1 MKIRVA
7 ESLRCP
13 SSLLGS
19 HAACL
24 AYEFPSPRTPETA
37 RTLQELNCRKQALK
51 SIHRPS
57 RELIHFAA
65 LGLNYCPYLYPFP
78 EFHLRR
84 VLGRSVKSWS
94 AFIVSLYCLYQL
106 NGRPEFSAGEADT
119 GTQSSVSKLSRFL
132 PGLLF
137 SFCYVLD
144 HSLSLDLLEYY
155 KCCAFICSYFVLKPS
170 YLWTTRIKI
179 IRISQFI
186 QIDLVL

>member
-84 VLGRSVKSWS
+84 VLGRSVKSWTTWTT
-94 AFIVSLYCLYQL
+94 FIVSLYCLPVKRKRL
-106 NGRPEFSAGEADT
+106 GRLTPGHSP
-119 GTQSSVSKLSRFL
+119 VSKLSRFL

-155 KCCAFICSYFVLKPS
+155 KCAFICSYFVLKPS
-170 YLWTTRIKI
+170 YLWTTRIM
-179 IRISQFI
+179 ISG
-186 QIDLVL
+186 LVSLFK